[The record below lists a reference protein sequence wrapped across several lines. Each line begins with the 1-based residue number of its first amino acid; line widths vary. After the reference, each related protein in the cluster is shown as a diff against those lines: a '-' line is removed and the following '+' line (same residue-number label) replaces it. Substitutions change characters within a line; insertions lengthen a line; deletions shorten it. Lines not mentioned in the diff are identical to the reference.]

1 MARKWEYRNIG
12 DTDYRKACKETNRW
26 FETDFIGGF
35 AALTA
40 HQSHNKSIQLIHCQ
54 HPNSVLSQA
63 ECKGIDEDVTH
74 VVSVL
79 HGSGHFAVL
88 VLTLDDKKLEIFDGL
103 GYPLNTWVDHAL
115 HILKKCCLVDIDA
128 KCCFRHDRDEPRL
141 YSLRFG
147 DAKWRL
153 AVGQQFFKQ
162 TDTYNCGPIAC
173 LKIMDL
179 YGRLK
184 THPSEVTVK
193 SLRPFII
200 GEFENM
206 VGEMRNELHVSKP
219 VALISIE
226 DDEETSVLASSA
238 PQCLVC
244 YKHISTALPSA
255 TMPCCN
261 SAAIHV
267 FCLETWAAFN
277 STCIF
282 CRAPVDY
289 SATGDNFEVLMSPL
303 KGRDANLLVEMK
315 ESMAKKVLS
324 DAMAGLSDEDDE
336 VEEESPVEKK
346 RWASIE
352 KSQK

>member
-1 MARKWEYRNIG
+1 MGESDLEEKDQALSDESDLSDSDSQDGKPKAVDKKPKAKKETKSADAKPEVADGSAGTSYTTKTSKVYHQYTLEEAWKIACCQKKRTLQTDDQYNFVYASFDCECCYTGSFLLAIG

-40 HQSHNKSIQLIHCQ
+40 HQSHNKLIQLIHCQ

-184 THPSEVTVK
+184 TS
-193 SLRPFII
+193 F
-200 GEFENM
+200 
-206 VGEMRNELHVSKP
+206 
-219 VALISIE
+219 
-226 DDEETSVLASSA
+226 
-238 PQCLVC
+238 
-244 YKHISTALPSA
+244 YY
-255 TMPCCN
+255 
-261 SAAIHV
+261 
-267 FCLETWAAFN
+267 W
-277 STCIF
+277 
-282 CRAPVDY
+282 
-289 SATGDNFEVLMSPL
+289 
-303 KGRDANLLVEMK
+303 
-315 ESMAKKVLS
+315 
-324 DAMAGLSDEDDE
+324 
-336 VEEESPVEKK
+336 
-346 RWASIE
+346 
-352 KSQK
+352 